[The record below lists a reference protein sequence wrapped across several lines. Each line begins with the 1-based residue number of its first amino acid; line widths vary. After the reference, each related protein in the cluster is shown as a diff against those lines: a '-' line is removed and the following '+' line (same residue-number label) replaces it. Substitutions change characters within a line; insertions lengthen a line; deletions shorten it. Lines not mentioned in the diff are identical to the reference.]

1 MDKARLI
8 FIGVSLFAILV
19 LYFGCDIV
27 DPSIKNVESQRALSF
42 QPTDFINIKRSVV
55 RDMSPEKRNMI
66 ESLEFALE
74 RAENEEEQ
82 VSLHKDLSRNWMQFG
97 VPSLAGYHAEQ
108 VAELEMTA
116 EAWSIAGSTY
126 SICYQRSESER
137 EATLCG
143 NRSVASFENAVSLEP
158 NNLDYRLNLAV
169 TLADFPPSNNPML
182 GVTQLMELNRQN
194 PDYVP
199 ALYNLGRLAIQ
210 TGQYQRAVERLER
223 AFELEPDNRRVIC
236 LLPVAYIEVG
246 DEISAAR
253 FAELCQQE

>member
-1 MDKARLI
+1 MDKKRLI
-8 FIGVSLFAILV
+8 FVGVSLFAVLM

-27 DPSIKNVESQRALSF
+27 DPGIKNVESQRALSF
-42 QPTDFINIKRSVV
+42 QPTDFINIKRSVLQ
-55 RDMSPEKRNMI
+55 DIGSEQRNMI

-74 RAENEEEQ
+74 RADSEERQ
-82 VSLHKDLSRNWMQFG
+82 VELNKELSRNWMQFG
-97 VPSLAGYHAEQ
+97 ISSLAGYHAER
-108 VAELEMTA
+108 VAEIEMTA

-169 TLADFPPSNNPML
+169 TLADFPPANNPML

-223 AFELEPDNRRVIC
+223 AYELEPDNKRVIC

-246 DEISAAR
+246 DEMNAAR
-253 FAELCQQE
+253 FAELCQQ